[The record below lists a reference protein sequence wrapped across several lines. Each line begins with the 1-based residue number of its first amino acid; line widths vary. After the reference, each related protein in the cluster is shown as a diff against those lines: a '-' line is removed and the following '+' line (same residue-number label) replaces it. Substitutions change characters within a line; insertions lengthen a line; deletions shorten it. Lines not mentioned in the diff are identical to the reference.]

1 MKRTSRN
8 TPIPLTAI
16 VGIIAVVTILIGIFF
31 SLRSAGTKREVTIL
45 YPYDQSLFPPEIA
58 PTTFIWK
65 DPLSG
70 ASKWK
75 IRIDFQDG
83 GKPVIGY
90 ADSMAWTPSPA
101 VWESVKKRSLEKKAT
116 VTIQGVRRSI
126 LGLIT
131 GGRPLSEKSCAF
143 STSADSVNA
152 PIFYRDVP
160 LPFNF
165 AKEKME
171 LIQWRMG
178 DISKSER
185 PPVVLTN
192 LPVCGNCHSFNR
204 DASVLAMDVDSGGDK
219 GAYVITPTEEQIFL
233 TREKLITWNDFR
245 RAQGSVSFGL
255 LAQVSPDGRFV
266 ASTVEDRVVFLG
278 KEGNK
283 VEFSQ
288 LFFPIKGI
296 LAYYDREK
304 KQILPLPG
312 ADNPNLV
319 QSNPSWSPDGK
330 YIIFAR
336 APLRDMMKTDKT
348 KNIVLTVAQSVQF
361 LGAEEYLQDASNA
374 PAYPFDLYR
383 IPFNEGKGGKAEPI
397 PGASEN
403 GMSNYFAKYSPDG
416 KWIVFC
422 KARSFMLLQPDSR
435 LWIMPADLSGP
446 PREMKYNTGRM
457 NSWHSWSPNSKWI
470 VFSSKEHSPYT
481 ELFLK
486 HIDAEGNDS
495 PPVRIG
501 QFSSSDRARNIPE
514 FVNIRQGGI
523 KKITESF
530 VDYYSYVRKG
540 ETLEEFKKYD
550 EAMQSYRKSL
560 EMNPNFAETH
570 RKIAYLLVRDQK
582 FEEAQK
588 EFETAKKLEPKD
600 PLTFQNLGEIY
611 LAKKELEKARIEFE
625 NCLKMDPRYSSAH
638 IGLGSIYLEQG
649 NKVKAQQSFE
659 TAVKLDPD
667 NGDAQFMLGAL
678 YMEQKQMD
686 KAEKALKAAQR
697 SEKYD
702 TDPEVFSRLGT
713 IYLFKNDLEHAEEA
727 LATAAKLD
735 PGDVGA
741 LNNLGIVY
749 LKRNDLDRA
758 EQTFRAVYQMNS
770 ENPGVCLMLAQILS
784 RKSKGI
790 SEAISL
796 YNKAIS
802 LNPTNMQA
810 YMDLANLFAKS
821 GDRANA
827 IQVLEKALEVNPNS
841 RELRAQI
848 EAFKRAR

>member
-1 MKRTSRN
+1 MKPTVQKTRISRT
-8 TPIPLTAI
+8 TVIGIAAAAVVI
-16 VGIIAVVTILIGIFF
+16 AGIIFTLLSFGPKQEMKIA
-31 SLRSAGTKREVTIL
+31 
-45 YPYDQSLFPPEIA
+45 YPYDRSLFPPEIS
-58 PTTFIWK
+58 PTTFVWN
-65 DPLSG
+65 DHLSG

-75 IRIDFQDG
+75 IRIDFEDG

-90 ADSMAWTPSPA
+90 SDTTEWTPSPA
-101 VWESVKKRSLEKKAT
+101 VWESVKKRSLEKKTT

-131 GGRPLSEKSCAF
+131 GNRPLSEKSCTF

-171 LIQWRMG
+171 LIQWRLG

-185 PPVVLTN
+185 PPTVLEN

-219 GAYVITPTEEQIFL
+219 GAYVITPVEEQIFF

-245 RAQGSVSFGL
+245 RAQGAVSFGL
-255 LAQVSPDGRFV
+255 LAQVSPDGKFV

-288 LFFPIKGI
+288 LFFPVKGI
-296 LAYYDREK
+296 IAFYDREK

-312 ADNPNLV
+312 ADDPNLV

-336 APLRDMMKTDKT
+336 APLRDMMKNDKT
-348 KNIVLTVAQSVQF
+348 KNIVLTTSQTVQF

-374 PAYPFDLYR
+374 PAYPFSLYR
-383 IPFNEGKGGKAEPI
+383 IPFNEGRGGKAEPI

-416 KWIVFC
+416 KWIIFC

-435 LWIMPADLSGP
+435 LWIMPADFSMA
-446 PREMKYNTGRM
+446 PRELKYNTGRM
-457 NSWHSWSPNSKWI
+457 NSWHSWSPNGKWI

-495 PPVRIG
+495 PPVRLAN
-501 QFSSSDRARNIPE
+501 FSSSDRARNIPE

-530 VDYYSYVRKG
+530 VDYYSYIRKG
-540 ETLEEFKKYD
+540 EKMEEFKKFA
-550 EAMQSYRKSL
+550 EAMDSYRKSL
-560 EMNPNFAETH
+560 EMNPDFAETH
-570 RKIAYLLVRDQK
+570 RKIAYLLILDQK
-582 FEEAQK
+582 FDEAQK
-588 EFETAKKLEPKD
+588 EFEIAKNLEPKD
-600 PLTFQNLGEIY
+600 PLAYQNLGEVY
-611 LAKKELEKARIEFE
+611 LAKKEYEKARVEFE
-625 NCLKMDPRYSSAH
+625 GCLKINPRYSPAH
-638 IGLGSIYLEQG
+638 LGLGSIYLAQG
-649 NKVKAQQSFE
+649 NTAKAQQSFE
-659 TAVKLDPD
+659 TSIKLDPD
-667 NGDAQFMLGAL
+667 NADSQFMLGVI
-678 YMEQKQMD
+678 YMQQNQMD
-686 KAEKALKAAQR
+686 KAEKALKIAQH

-702 TDPEVFSRLGT
+702 VDPEIFSRLGS
-713 IYLFKNDLEHAEEA
+713 ISLRKNDLDNAEKSLS
-727 LATAAKLD
+727 LAIKLNPND
-735 PGDVGA
+735 IGS
-741 LNNLGIVY
+741 LNNLGVVY
-749 LKRNDLDRA
+749 LKRNDLARA
-758 EQTFRAVYQMNS
+758 EQAFRAVYQMNS
-770 ENPGVCLMLAQILS
+770 ENPGVCIMLAQILA
-784 RKSKGI
+784 RTGKGL
-790 SEAISL
+790 SEAVTL

-810 YMDLANLFAKS
+810 YSDLANLFVKS

-827 IQVLEKALEVNPNS
+827 VRVLEKASEMNPNS
-841 RELRAQI
+841 RELRSQI
-848 EAFKRAR
+848 EALKRGQ